1 MSNDALIIVKKV
13 YRNYGKRRA
22 LEDVSFTATKGEITG
37 FLGPNGAGKSTL
49 MQIICGVLAPSSGDV
64 SIAGHDIL
72 HHPLLA
78 KANLGYLPEQSP
90 LYLECSV
97 DEYLNYSALL
107 RGIKSKNIKDDIN
120 ICKEK
125 CGLSKSGKRIIGNLS
140 KGFQQR
146 VGLAQAIIHSPR
158 ILILDEPGSGLDPAQ
173 TAEMRG
179 LIQEIGKEH
188 CVILSTH
195 IINEA
200 ESICDRILI
209 MNLGKIVLDKSM
221 HELTNNNEQAGIIV
235 SFKNPPDSVEI
246 MSCLDGV
253 IDAIRIGNNRFRLSG
268 IISSITNDANLNHWG
283 LTELNRE
290 TNSLEQ
296 IYLQLTKESSFE
308 SARNNNDN

>member
-1 MSNDALIIVKKV
+1 
-13 YRNYGKRRA
+13 
-22 LEDVSFTATKGEITG
+22 
-37 FLGPNGAGKSTL
+37 
-49 MQIICGVLAPSSGDV
+49 
-64 SIAGHDIL
+64 
-72 HHPLLA
+72 
-78 KANLGYLPEQSP
+78 
-90 LYLECSV
+90 
-97 DEYLNYSALL
+97 
-107 RGIKSKNIKDDIN
+107 
-120 ICKEK
+120 
-125 CGLSKSGKRIIGNLS
+125 
-140 KGFQQR
+140 
-146 VGLAQAIIHSPR
+146 
-158 ILILDEPGSGLDPAQ
+158 
-173 TAEMRG
+173 MRG

-268 IISSITNDANLNHWG
+268 NYDAIISSITNDANLNHWG